1 MKIDFE
7 IFGSFEYSSVSIS
20 DTILLE
26 RNRLQILKT
35 SFQVI
40 SVYETYEDLRLGL
53 KIEIAALN
61 LNEFSYQDIYPKF
74 NLVVQ

>member
-20 DTILLE
+20 DIILLE

-35 SFQVI
+35 SFQVV